1 LRYLWTKQPRKAFLI
16 VVSIRNKN
24 HRKWLIPIPVWVV
37 EDTFE
42 AIQDIAWV
50 WERIMKL
57 KGRRDEERHTAGEKR
72 TDDKWRKTIAEMPVS
87 SVLQTVMDIIR
98 ELRIHGRFTMVEI
111 EDKAIQIYVDFV

>member
-1 LRYLWTKQPRKAFLI
+1 M
-16 VVSIRNKN
+16 VSIRNKN

-57 KGRRDEERHTAGEKR
+57 KGKRDEEKCVGGEIQAA
-72 TDDKWRKTIAEMPVS
+72 DKWRRTIAGMPVS